1 MTRLDVE
8 RANPEVPGDLE
19 QTASK
24 LLRSARKLPRGPER
38 QNILKEITSF
48 RVRIAAL
55 KARMPPQA
63 LISEGGTFVRQIGQ
77 LMPPSSS

>member
-1 MTRLDVE
+1 MFVLWASDEGEGEMILTRLDAE
-8 RANPEVPGDLE
+8 RVKPEVPGDLE
-19 QTASK
+19 QIAAK

-55 KARMPPQA
+55 KAK
-63 LISEGGTFVRQIGQ
+63 IE
-77 LMPPSSS
+77 